1 MSSVWFS
8 PGWDAMVPKDFA
20 QYVRRAVEQSFRIV
34 RARSFM
40 ECHVL
45 HWRPR
50 VLIALLPQG

>member
-1 MSSVWFS
+1 
-8 PGWDAMVPKDFA
+8 MVPKDFA